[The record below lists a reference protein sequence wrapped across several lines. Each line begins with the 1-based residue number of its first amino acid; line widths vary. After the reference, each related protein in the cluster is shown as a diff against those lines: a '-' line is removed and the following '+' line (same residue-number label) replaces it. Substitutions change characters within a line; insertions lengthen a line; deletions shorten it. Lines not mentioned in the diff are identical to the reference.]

1 MIRCSNVCALTCAA
15 VSYCFGYDHGVL
27 NSGVTRRRKGLKKKL
42 LPLSQLCRL
51 WKRLACRSR
60 HLHGR
65 RLTLGKRRKLF
76 ALKLVVS
83 TEMKLL
89 QLFRGCEYEV

>member
-1 MIRCSNVCALTCAA
+1 MEA
-15 VSYCFGYDHGVL
+15 
-27 NSGVTRRRKGLKKKL
+27 
-42 LPLSQLCRL
+42 
-51 WKRLACRSR
+51 SR

-65 RLTLGKRRKLF
+65 RLTLGKRRELF

-89 QLFRGCEYEV
+89 QLFGGCEYEV